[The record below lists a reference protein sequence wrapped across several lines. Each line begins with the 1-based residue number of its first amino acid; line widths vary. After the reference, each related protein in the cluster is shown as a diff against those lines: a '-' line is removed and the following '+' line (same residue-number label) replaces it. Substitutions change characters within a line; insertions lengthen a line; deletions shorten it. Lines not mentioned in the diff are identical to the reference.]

1 MGSLKLQMKVGDMVR
16 CNIAALDSHR
26 NCGLITRI
34 DRTSLSRKYEKRYW
48 VLMHG
53 KKSSFPFLGHQ
64 LEVI

>member
-1 MGSLKLQMKVGDMVR
+1 VKVGDMVR
-16 CNIAALDSHR
+16 CTMVGFDSFR

-34 DRTSLSRKYEKRYW
+34 DRTSPARGYEKRYW

-53 KKSSFPFLGHQ
+53 KKSSFPFMEHQ